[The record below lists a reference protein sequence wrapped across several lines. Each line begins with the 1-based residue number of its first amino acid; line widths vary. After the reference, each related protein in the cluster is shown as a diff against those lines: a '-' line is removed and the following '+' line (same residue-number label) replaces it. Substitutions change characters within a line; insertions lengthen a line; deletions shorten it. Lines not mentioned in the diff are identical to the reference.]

1 MGVAFPGNPT
11 YALEAVTRE
20 VFQGGALDALLI
32 AKVDSVS

>member
-32 AKVDSVS
+32 AKGNYIS